1 MGISYANLAVL
12 SERLIRENGRDALL
26 ISETNTGTDYQPTIT
41 QTTETIRLV
50 QSQFNALDN
59 NDFILQA
66 HDVKFLVSSDF
77 TLSTKQRIETNGQQY
92 SIVALKEIKP
102 ADTSILYIVQGRV

>member
-41 QTTETIRLV
+41 QTSETVKLV

-59 NDFILQA
+59 NDFVLQA

-77 TLSTKQRIETNGQQY
+77 TLTAKQRKI
-92 SIVALKEIKP
+92 
-102 ADTSILYIVQGRV
+102 GRAHV

>member
-1 MGISYANLAVL
+1 MGISYANLATL

-41 QTTETIRLV
+41 QTTETIKLV

-59 NDFILQA
+59 NDFVLQA

-77 TLSTKQRIETNGQQY
+77 TVTNKQRIETNGQQY
-92 SIVALKEIKP
+92 SIIAVKEIKP
-102 ADTSILYIVQGRV
+102 ATTSILYIVQGRV

>member
-66 HDVKFLVSSDF
+66 HDVKFLVSSAF
-77 TLSTKQRIETNGQQY
+77 TLSTKQRIETNGLQY
-92 SIVALKEIKP
+92 SIIGLKEIKP
-102 ADTSILYIVQGRV
+102 SDTNILYIVQGRL

>member
-1 MGISYANLAVL
+1 MAINYANLAAL

-41 QTTETIRLV
+41 QTSETIKLV

-59 NDFILQA
+59 NDFVLQA

-77 TLSTKQRIETNGQQY
+77 TVTNKQRIETNGQQY
-92 SIVALKEIKP
+92 SIIAIKEIKP
-102 ADTSILYIVQGRV
+102 ATTSILYIVQGRV

>member
-1 MGISYANLAVL
+1 MGISYANLATL
-12 SERLIRENGRDALL
+12 AERLIRENGRDALL

-77 TLSTKQRIETNGQQY
+77 ALTASQRIETNGQQY

>member
-1 MGISYANLAVL
+1 MAINYGNLAAL
-12 SERLIRENGRDALL
+12 AERLIRENGRDALL

-41 QTTETIRLV
+41 QTTETIKLV

-59 NDFILQA
+59 NDFVLQA

-77 TLSTKQRIETNGQQY
+77 TLSAKQRIETNGQQY
-92 SIVALKEIKP
+92 SIIGLKEIKP
-102 ADTSILYIVQGRV
+102 SDTNILYIVQGRL

>member
-1 MGISYANLAVL
+1 MAIDYGNLAAL
-12 SERLIRENGRDALL
+12 AERLIRENGRDALL

-66 HDVKFLVSSDF
+66 HDVKFLVSSAF
-77 TLSTKQRIETNGQQY
+77 TLSTKQRIETNGLQY
-92 SIVALKEIKP
+92 SIIGLKEIKP
-102 ADTSILYIVQGRV
+102 SDTNILYIVQGRL

>member
-1 MGISYANLAVL
+1 MAISYANLAVL

-41 QTTETIRLV
+41 QTSETIKLV

-59 NDFILQA
+59 NDFVLQA
-66 HDVKFLVSSDF
+66 HDVKFLVSSNF
-77 TLSTKQRIETNGQQY
+77 TLTAKQRIETNGQQY

>member
-41 QTTETIRLV
+41 QTSETVKLV

-59 NDFILQA
+59 NDFVLQA

-77 TLSTKQRIETNGQQY
+77 T
-92 SIVALKEIKP
+92 
-102 ADTSILYIVQGRV
+102 